1 MASNKSTTSSPV
13 IAAPI
18 HVAKGGDQGLSSL
31 SATKAL
37 GVSAVTN
44 FGPPV
49 STKRVSKP
57 VKLLNV
63 QALGHSN
70 KVKAQ
75 ENQTPPRAT
84 GSRATGSSP
93 FSSPNRST
101 PTLKRL
107 LKPAKKSPPIGSRS
121 VRTPVSGGGRA
132 STSLPS

>member
-18 HVAKGGDQGLSSL
+18 HVAKGSDQGLSSL

-63 QALGHSN
+63 QALALRLFPVLS
-70 KVKAQ
+70 A
-75 ENQTPPRAT
+75 
-84 GSRATGSSP
+84 SS
-93 FSSPNRST
+93 
-101 PTLKRL
+101 
-107 LKPAKKSPPIGSRS
+107 
-121 VRTPVSGGGRA
+121 
-132 STSLPS
+132 